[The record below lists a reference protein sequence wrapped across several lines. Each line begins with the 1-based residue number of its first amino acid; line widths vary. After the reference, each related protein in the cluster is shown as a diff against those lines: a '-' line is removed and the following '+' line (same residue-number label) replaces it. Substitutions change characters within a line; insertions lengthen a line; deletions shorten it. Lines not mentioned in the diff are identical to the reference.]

1 MSDTQEQFWLMKSE
15 PYEFSIDDLASR
27 KNQTTY
33 WEGIRNYQARNFM
46 RDKMN
51 VGDKIFFYHSRAKPL
66 AIVGT
71 MEVASE
77 PYPDPSQFDPN
88 SKYFDEKAT
97 EEKPRWFLVDV
108 KLIKKFERPV
118 TREQVKQ
125 EESLQDMML
134 IKKGARLSI
143 QPVERHEWE
152 KVHEMAGE
160 PLPE

>member
-1 MSDTQEQFWLMKSE
+1 MSDTNEQFWLMKSE
-15 PYEFSIDDLASR
+15 PYEFSIDDLAVR

-51 VGDKIFFYHSRAKPL
+51 IGDRIFFYHSRAKPL

-77 PYPDPSQFDPN
+77 PYPDPSQFDPK

-108 KLIKKFERPV
+108 KLIKKFDRPV
-118 TREQVKQ
+118 TRDEIKE
-125 EESLQDMML
+125 EESLQDMMV

-143 QPVERHEWE
+143 QPVQLHEWE
-152 KVHEMAGE
+152 KIHEMAGE
-160 PLPE
+160 PLPD

>member
-1 MSDTQEQFWLMKSE
+1 MSDTNEQFWLMKSE

-51 VGDKIFFYHSRAKPL
+51 IGDKVFFYHSRAKPL

-118 TREQVKQ
+118 TRDKVKE
-125 EESLQDMML
+125 EESLQEMML

-143 QPVERHEWE
+143 QPVQPHEWE
-152 KVHEMAGE
+152 KIHEMAGE
-160 PLPE
+160 PLPD

>member
-1 MSDTQEQFWLMKSE
+1 MSDTNEQFWLMKSE
-15 PYEFSIDDLASR
+15 PYEFSIDDLAIR

-51 VGDKIFFYHSRAKPL
+51 IGDKIFFYHSRAKPL

-77 PYPDPSQFDPN
+77 PYPDPSQFDPK

-108 KLIKKFERPV
+108 KLIKKFDRPV
-118 TREQVKQ
+118 TRDEIKK
-125 EESLQDMML
+125 EESLQDMMV

-143 QPVERHEWE
+143 QPVQAHEWE
-152 KVHEMAGE
+152 KIHEMAGE
-160 PLPE
+160 PLPD

>member
-1 MSDTQEQFWLMKSE
+1 LMKSE

-51 VGDKIFFYHSRAKPL
+51 IGDKIFFYHSRAKPL

-77 PYPDPSQFDPN
+77 PYPDPSQFDPT

-118 TREQVKQ
+118 TRDQIKE
-125 EESLQDMML
+125 EESLQEMML

-143 QPVERHEWE
+143 QPVAPHEWE
-152 KVHEMAGE
+152 KIHEMAGE
-160 PLPE
+160 PLPD

>member
-1 MSDTQEQFWLMKSE
+1 MSDTNEQFWLMKSE

-51 VGDKIFFYHSRAKPL
+51 IGEKVFFYHSRAKPL

-88 SKYFDEKAT
+88 SKYFDKKAT

-118 TREQVKQ
+118 TRDEIKE
-125 EESLQDMML
+125 EESLQEMMV

-143 QPVERHEWE
+143 QPVQPHEWE
-152 KVHEMAGE
+152 KIHEMAGE
-160 PLPE
+160 PLPD